1 MKMSRMRGIKIA
13 KDPQLKLRVLR
24 YAGGGGLPRTE
35 QQPAGLI
42 APLLCRVVLFDP
54 LTRRRQKGSPP
65 DKLEGFLFMPVVG
78 VEPTRVI
85 STRDF
90 ESPSSAIPTHRL
102 ILFKTER

>member
-1 MKMSRMRGIKIA
+1 MGF
-13 KDPQLKLRVLR
+13 

-54 LTRRRQKGSPP
+54 LTRRRKKESPP

-78 VEPTRVI
+78 VEPTRGI

-90 ESPSSAIPTHRL
+90 EFWGGFSIWCHLVPD
-102 ILFKTER
+102 FKAKKQQYIE

>member
-1 MKMSRMRGIKIA
+1 MAGAQRHQHYKQHLYTSGFLQQGIFCHCHRQDLPGGDKGVKMSRMRGIKIA

-54 LTRRRQKGSPP
+54 LTRRR
-65 DKLEGFLFMPVVG
+65 
-78 VEPTRVI
+78 
-85 STRDF
+85 
-90 ESPSSAIPTHRL
+90 
-102 ILFKTER
+102 